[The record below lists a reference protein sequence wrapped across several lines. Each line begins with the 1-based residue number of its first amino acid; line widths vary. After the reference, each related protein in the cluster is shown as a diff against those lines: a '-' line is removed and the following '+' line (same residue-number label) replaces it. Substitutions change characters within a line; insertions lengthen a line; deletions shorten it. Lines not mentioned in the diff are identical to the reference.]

1 MRECHPLQ
9 SYRETAIDRP
19 DDVLYLEINVIRGP
33 KAYAFEYVGDFL
45 GRQTRIMT
53 RLGPGDDQFAGT
65 EDQCRGLGFAQAHN
79 DGGEASGIEFGVTT
93 AERNLFQIQPHA
105 EVGFELGFW
114 GRGRRRI
121 KICRTEKEEMN
132 NDDDTHKIDIMAKH
146 DNALPVAD
154 MFCNRIS
161 NVPPN
166 PSAHSN
172 TDPARL
178 GVCCAKLIAPV
189 FVVDRAVA
197 AAIAAVVTSSFAAM
211 MCV

>member
-132 NDDDTHKIDIMAKH
+132 NDDDTHKIDIMVKRDKTPYPWPTCFVTELVMSPQTH
-146 DNALPVAD
+146 QHILIPTLPDWVY
-154 MFCNRIS
+154 
-161 NVPPN
+161 
-166 PSAHSN
+166 
-172 TDPARL
+172 
-178 GVCCAKLIAPV
+178 
-189 FVVDRAVA
+189 VVLN
-197 AAIAAVVTSSFAAM
+197 
-211 MCV
+211 